1 MLPFA
6 GQLQSFV
13 VAKQNAVRIIVALPL
28 PLYLP
33 KEEQHS
39 GDKDFIFIPLK
50 LEVLFIQYVYRNKPE
65 VHLHILEALKVQQE
79 EFYIYITSP
88 KSVFLLVCLWL
99 LVGSLRCGGE
109 TWQLCNRLLFF
120 SWLLLFCLLCH
131 LSKDWGFVGL
141 LKDHV
146 LHLYSEGCG
155 KPSIINYNV
164 HIPLGDNLALLH
176 LHCSSEHLLHLHLFK
191 SAYPEC
197 PPWPI
202 LWDDSHSWNF
212 LAWLLKLNKGLKPFS
227 NILSGF
233 IRKNVVC
240 PSYLDCP

>member
-1 MLPFA
+1 MFTETNLRCIYTFWKLWKFNRR
-6 GQLQSFV
+6 GFIDTSHLQSQCFY
-13 VAKQNAVRIIVALPL
+13 
-28 PLYLP
+28 LYVC
-33 KEEQHS
+33 
-39 GDKDFIFIPLK
+39 DC
-50 LEVLFIQYVYRNKPE
+50 
-65 VHLHILEALKVQQE
+65 
-79 EFYIYITSP
+79 
-88 KSVFLLVCLWL
+88 LLVAWGVVVKLGDC
-99 LVGSLRCGGE
+99 VTSS
-109 TWQLCNRLLFF
+109 FF
-120 SWLLLFCLLCH
+120 FRLLLFCLLCH
-131 LSKDWGFVGL
+131 LSRDWGFVGL

-164 HIPLGDNLALLH
+164 HIPLGGNLALLH